1 MKRGK
6 GSSLF
11 RLLMLDWL
19 VVALACAM
27 AVYTQFQVQQSLVW
41 KPLLPLAIFSAA
53 IPVTALW
60 LKSLG
65 WQGDHGFVGA
75 VFLLCGLGL
84 VTQIRLSGFAG
95 DLDVISPLALL
106 PLSAGLLAFLLGASI
121 TGGRRGRWLSSA
133 GWFAYLAALG
143 VMALM
148 LVFGRSY
155 RGGIYLPGR
164 INPSELV
171 KPLLVLFMAAFLANR
186 AKAFSEAQIGIPTPP
201 FAALV
206 QLVFLW
212 SIPMLGTLLLRDLG
226 LMVILN
232 AILIVMLFAVSRR
245 SGYLA
250 LGCVAV
256 TAAGFGVQLIS
267 GNAKERFD
275 VWLNPFADV
284 TGKGWQVLQSLS
296 AMYYGGMWGAGIG
309 GGDPKF
315 VPIATSD
322 FVYAA
327 LAEEIGFVGCAL
339 LLCVYGIL
347 FVRGFRAAGMIKAP
361 FERLLCVGLTGALAV
376 QTVFNIAGVTKA
388 LPMTG
393 ITLPLISHGGSS
405 LIVTLLVCGLITGL
419 SDSRK

>member
-1 MKRGK
+1 MKPKK
-6 GSSLF
+6 GTSLF

-27 AVYTQFQVQQSLVW
+27 AVYSSYQVTQTLPLE
-41 KPLLPLAIFSAA
+41 PLLPLAIFTAA
-53 IPVTALW
+53 IPVIAIW
-60 LKSLG
+60 LRMLG
-65 WQGDHGFVGA
+65 WEGDSGFVGA

-84 VTQIRLSGFAG
+84 VTQFRMGSFESALT
-95 DLDVISPLALL
+95 SPMVLMPL
-106 PLSAGLLAFLLGASI
+106 PVGVMAFLIGASI

-133 GWFAYLAALG
+133 GWIAYFAALG
-143 VMALM
+143 VIALM
-148 LVFGRSY
+148 LVFGREY

-164 INPSELV
+164 INPSELI

-186 AKAFSEAQIGIPTPP
+186 AKEFSETQVGIPTPP
-201 FAALV
+201 FSALV
-206 QLVFLW
+206 QLVVLW
-212 SIPMLGTLLLRDLG
+212 AIPMAGTLLLKDLG

-232 AILIVMLFAVSRR
+232 AILIMMLFAVSRR

-256 TAAGFGVQLIS
+256 TAAGYGVQLIS
-267 GNAKERFD
+267 GHAKDRFD
-275 VWLNPFADV
+275 VWLHPFADA

-296 AMYYGGMWGAGIG
+296 AMYSGGMWGAGIG
-309 GGDPKF
+309 SGDPKF
-315 VPIATSD
+315 VPIASSD

-327 LAEEIGFVGCAL
+327 LAEEVGYIGCVL
-339 LLCVYGIL
+339 LLCLYAIV
-347 FVRGFRAAGMIKAP
+347 FVRGFRAAGLIKAP

-405 LIVTLLVCGLITGL
+405 LIVTLLVCGLIAGL